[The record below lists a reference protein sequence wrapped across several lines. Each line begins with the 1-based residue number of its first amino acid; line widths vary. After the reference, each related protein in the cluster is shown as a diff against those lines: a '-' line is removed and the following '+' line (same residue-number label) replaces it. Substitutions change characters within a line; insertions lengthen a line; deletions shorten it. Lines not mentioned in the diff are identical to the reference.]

1 MDDFYIKSLI
11 CNKKLMKAAAKILVL
26 VLIIMTSCDLN
37 KRLSTTELAEQVQ
50 VSMVETWE
58 EQEVEGLEVES
69 LILVHKSDNEY
80 SGVLKTIEDGEEY
93 SYTVSVIYDGEYFS
107 WEILE

>member
-1 MDDFYIKSLI
+1 M
-11 CNKKLMKAAAKILVL
+11 
-26 VLIIMTSCDLN
+26 IISCDLN
-37 KRLSTTELAEQVQ
+37 TRLSTTELAEQVQ

-58 EQEVEGLEVES
+58 EQEVEGLEVKS

-80 SGVLKTIEDGEEY
+80 SGVLKTIEDEEEF
-93 SYTVSVIYDGEYFS
+93 SYTVSVVYDGEYFS

>member
-1 MDDFYIKSLI
+1 ML
-11 CNKKLMKAAAKILVL
+11 LMI
-26 VLIIMTSCDLN
+26 TSCDMN
-37 KRLSTTELAEQVQ
+37 TRLSTTELAEQVQ

-58 EQEVEGLEVES
+58 EQEIEGLEVES

-107 WEILE
+107 WEILD

>member
-1 MDDFYIKSLI
+1 M
-11 CNKKLMKAAAKILVL
+11 
-26 VLIIMTSCDLN
+26 IISCDLN
-37 KRLSTTELAEQVQ
+37 TRLSTTELAEQVQ
-50 VSMVETWE
+50 VSIIETWE
-58 EQEVEGLEVES
+58 DQEVEGVEVES

-80 SGVLKTIEDGEEY
+80 SGVLKLIEDGEDY

>member
-1 MDDFYIKSLI
+1 
-11 CNKKLMKAAAKILVL
+11 MKAAAKILVL
-26 VLIIMTSCDLN
+26 VLIIMTSCDLI

>member
-1 MDDFYIKSLI
+1 MKSTT
-11 CNKKLMKAAAKILVL
+11 KILLL
-26 VLIIMTSCDLN
+26 VFTMITSCDLN
-37 KRLSTTELAEQVQ
+37 TRLTTTELAEQVQ

-58 EQEVEGLEVES
+58 EQEVEGLEVKS

-80 SGVLKTIEDGEEY
+80 SGVLKTIEDEEEF
-93 SYTVSVIYDGEYFS
+93 SYTVSVVYDGEYFS

>member
-1 MDDFYIKSLI
+1 MKSTT
-11 CNKKLMKAAAKILVL
+11 KILLL
-26 VLIIMTSCDLN
+26 VFTMMTSCDLN
-37 KRLSTTELAEQVQ
+37 TRLTTTELAEQVQ

-58 EQEVEGLEVES
+58 EQEVEGLEVKS

-80 SGVLKTIEDGEEY
+80 SGVLKTIEDEEEF
-93 SYTVSVIYDGEYFS
+93 SYTVSVVYDGEYFS

>member
-1 MDDFYIKSLI
+1 
-11 CNKKLMKAAAKILVL
+11 MKTSIKILVL
-26 VLIIMTSCDLN
+26 IFMMITSCDLN
-37 KRLSTTELAEQVQ
+37 TRLSTTELAEQVQ

-58 EQEVEGLEVES
+58 EQEVEGVEVES

-80 SGVLKTIEDGEEY
+80 SGVLKTIEDEEEI

-107 WEILE
+107 WQILD

>member
-1 MDDFYIKSLI
+1 
-11 CNKKLMKAAAKILVL
+11 MKAAAKILVL
-26 VLIIMTSCDLN
+26 VLIIMTSCNLN

>member
-1 MDDFYIKSLI
+1 M
-11 CNKKLMKAAAKILVL
+11 
-26 VLIIMTSCDLN
+26 IISCDLST
-37 KRLSTTELAEQVQ
+37 RLSTAELAEEVQ

-58 EQEVEGLEVES
+58 EQEVKGIEVES
-69 LILVHKSDNEY
+69 LILVHKSGNEY
-80 SGVLKTIEDGEEY
+80 SGVLKTVEDGEDY

>member
-1 MDDFYIKSLI
+1 
-11 CNKKLMKAAAKILVL
+11 MKGAAKILVL
-26 VLIIMTSCDLN
+26 VLIIMTSCNLN

>member
-1 MDDFYIKSLI
+1 M
-11 CNKKLMKAAAKILVL
+11 
-26 VLIIMTSCDLN
+26 IISCDLN
-37 KRLSTTELAEQVQ
+37 TRLSTTELAEQVQ
-50 VSMVETWE
+50 VSILETWE
-58 EQEVEGLEVES
+58 DQEVEGIEVES

-80 SGVLKTIEDGEEY
+80 SGVLKLIEDGEDY

>member
-1 MDDFYIKSLI
+1 M
-11 CNKKLMKAAAKILVL
+11 
-26 VLIIMTSCDLN
+26 IISCDLN
-37 KRLSTTELAEQVQ
+37 TRLSTTELAEQVQ

-58 EQEVEGLEVES
+58 EQEVEGLEVKS

-80 SGVLKTIEDGEEY
+80 SGVLKTIEDEEEF
-93 SYTVSVIYDGEYFS
+93 SYTVTVVYDGEYFS

>member
-1 MDDFYIKSLI
+1 MKSTT
-11 CNKKLMKAAAKILVL
+11 KILLL
-26 VLIIMTSCDLN
+26 VFTMMTSCDLN
-37 KRLSTTELAEQVQ
+37 TRLTTTELAEQVQ

-58 EQEVEGLEVES
+58 EQEVEGLEVKS

-80 SGVLKTIEDGEEY
+80 SGVLKTIEDEEEY
-93 SYTVSVIYDGEYFS
+93 SYTVSVVYDGEYFS

>member
-1 MDDFYIKSLI
+1 
-11 CNKKLMKAAAKILVL
+11 MKGAAKILVL

-37 KRLSTTELAEQVQ
+37 TRLSTTELAEQVQ

>member
-1 MDDFYIKSLI
+1 MKSTTKIILLI
-11 CNKKLMKAAAKILVL
+11 FTM
-26 VLIIMTSCDLN
+26 MTSCELN
-37 KRLSTTELAEQVQ
+37 TRLTTTELAEQVQ

-58 EQEVEGLEVES
+58 EQEVEGLEVKS

-80 SGVLKTIEDGEEY
+80 SGVLKTIEDEEEF
-93 SYTVSVIYDGEYFS
+93 SYTVTVVYDGEYFS

>member
-1 MDDFYIKSLI
+1 ML
-11 CNKKLMKAAAKILVL
+11 LMI
-26 VLIIMTSCDLN
+26 TSCDMN
-37 KRLSTTELAEQVQ
+37 TRLSTTELADQVQ

-107 WEILE
+107 WEILD

>member
-1 MDDFYIKSLI
+1 
-11 CNKKLMKAAAKILVL
+11 MKAAAKILVL

>member
-1 MDDFYIKSLI
+1 
-11 CNKKLMKAAAKILVL
+11 MKNSIKILAL
-26 VLIIMTSCDLN
+26 MLLMITSCDMN
-37 KRLSTTELAEQVQ
+37 TRLSTTELADQVQ

-107 WEILE
+107 WEILD

>member
-1 MDDFYIKSLI
+1 MKSSIKFFYLI
-11 CNKKLMKAAAKILVL
+11 FLM
-26 VLIIMTSCDLN
+26 IISCDLN
-37 KRLSTTELAEQVQ
+37 TRLSTTELAEQVQ

-58 EQEVEGLEVES
+58 EQEVEGLEVKS

-80 SGVLKTIEDGEEY
+80 SGVLKTIEDEEEF
-93 SYTVSVIYDGEYFS
+93 SYTVSVVYDGEYFS